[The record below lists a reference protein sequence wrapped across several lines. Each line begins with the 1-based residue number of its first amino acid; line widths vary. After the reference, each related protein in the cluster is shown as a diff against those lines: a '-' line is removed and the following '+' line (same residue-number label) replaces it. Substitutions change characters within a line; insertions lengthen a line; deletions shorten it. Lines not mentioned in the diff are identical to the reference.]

1 MSKHN
6 WRIVLTGILIV
17 LAIIAFWDT
26 FRLWTMSGE
35 EVAEMEQQEPGK
47 LQAIR
52 EDAIRLGLDLQGGIH
67 VVLRVKLEELD
78 KGAAEDAVDRAMQ
91 IIRNRVD
98 GLGVAEPTIVKQGTD
113 RIVVDLPGY
122 TDAERAEELIGQT
135 ALLQFKL
142 MESMDNAQLILA
154 KIDSVVA
161 DHVEE
166 TRQTDEFLEKGEE
179 TAAEEMKV
187 GQEDLDLAQD
197 LIEQDTIP
205 ETKQDVDLME
215 ALTDDSIVDTAA
227 LFGMDDTTAI
237 QEGENPFTARLEP
250 ALYSANTAT
259 AWPAFAVSK
268 RDRERLDRWLN
279 LPEVRDV
286 IPIDMQFAWS
296 TRSEVRNSREV
307 YLLYVLKR
315 KVQFL
320 GKYLENIALGRDNM
334 GGFVVNFALSGQGAS
349 IFATLTG
356 SNIDKPLAIVLD
368 DKVESA
374 PFINAK
380 IRRRGQI
387 TMGGTAEIEDARN
400 LEIVLKAGALPAP
413 VEIIEKNVVGA
424 SLGADSIE
432 KGFRASL
439 VGLAL
444 VLVFVGVYYRL
455 SGIIAD
461 IGLIFNIFFLLAVMS
476 ALHATLTMP
485 GIAGIILTIGM
496 SVDSNVLIFE
506 RIREELRTG
515 KTVRASI
522 DAGYERAFVAIFDSH
537 VTTLITAGALFLL
550 GSGPIK
556 GFAVTLFW
564 GIVISLY
571 TAYVITRQVFD
582 FRKGYR
588 TLSI

>member
-1 MSKHN
+1 MSRQN
-6 WRIVLTGILIV
+6 WRIVLTGVLIV
-17 LAIIAFWDT
+17 LAVIAFWDT
-26 FRLWTMSGE
+26 FRLWTMGGE
-35 EVAEMEQQEPGK
+35 ETARMEREEPGE

-78 KGAAEDAVDRAMQ
+78 QGAAEDAVDRAMQ

-98 GLGVAEPTIVKQGTD
+98 GLGVAEPTIVKQGTE

-142 MESMDNAQLILA
+142 MESMDNARLILD

-161 DHVEE
+161 DHIEE
-166 TRQTDEFLEKGEE
+166 TPGAEELTEGDEEI
-179 TAAEEMKV
+179 AAEEMEV
-187 GQEDLDLAQD
+187 GQEDLDIAQE
-197 LIEQDTIP
+197 LTEPDTVP

-215 ALTDDSIVDTAA
+215 ALSDDSIVDTAA
-227 LFGMDDTTAI
+227 MFGMDDTSTFV
-237 QEGENPFTARLEP
+237 EGENPFTARLEP
-250 ALYSANTAT
+250 AMYSSRTAT

-268 RDRERLDRWLN
+268 KDRHRIDRWLN
-279 LPEVRDV
+279 LPGVRDV

-296 TRSEVRNSREV
+296 TRSEVRNNREV

-334 GGFVVNFALSGQGAS
+334 GGFVVNFSLSGQGAS
-349 IFATLTG
+349 RFATLTG

-374 PFINAK
+374 PFINSK

-424 SLGADSIE
+424 SLGADSIQ

-439 VGLAL
+439 IGLAL
-444 VLVFVGVYYRL
+444 VLVFIGVYYRL
-455 SGIIAD
+455 SGVIAD

-571 TAYVITRQVFD
+571 TAFVITKQVFD

>member
-1 MSKHN
+1 MSKQN
-6 WRIVLTGILIV
+6 WRIVITGVFIV

-35 EVAEMEQQEPGK
+35 EVASMEQQEPGE

-52 EDAIRLGLDLQGGIH
+52 DDAIRLGLDLQGGIH

-78 KGAAEDAVDRAMQ
+78 KGAAEDAVDRAMG

-98 GLGVAEPTIVKQGTD
+98 ALGVAEPTIVKQGTD

-142 MESMDNAQLILA
+142 MESMDNASLILA
-154 KIDSVVA
+154 KIDSVVSE
-161 DHVEE
+161 HLEE
-166 TRQTDEFLEKGEE
+166 TGQTDLLPEGDE
-179 TAAEEMKV
+179 TAAEEMDV
-187 GQEDLDLAQD
+187 TQEDLDVAQD
-197 LIEQDTIP
+197 LTTTDTIS
-205 ETKQDVDLME
+205 ETKQDVDLMQ
-215 ALTDDSIVDTAA
+215 ALSDDSIVDTAS
-227 LFGMDDTTAI
+227 LFGMDETAPVE
-237 QEGENPFTARLEP
+237 EGENPFTARLEP
-250 ALYSANTAT
+250 AMYSSNTAT
-259 AWPAFAVSK
+259 AWPGFAVSK
-268 RDRERLDRWLN
+268 RDRRIVDRWLN
-279 LPEVRDV
+279 LPEVKSV

-296 TRSEVRNSREV
+296 TRSEVRDSREV

-320 GKYLENIALGRDNM
+320 GKYLENVALGRDNM
-334 GGFVVNFALSGQGAS
+334 GGFVVNFSLSGQGAS

-368 DKVESA
+368 DRVESA
-374 PFINAK
+374 PFINSK
-380 IRRRGQI
+380 IRRSGQI
-387 TMGGTAEIEDARN
+387 TVGRTAEIEDARN
-400 LEIVLKAGALPAP
+400 LEIVLEAGALPAP

-439 VGLAL
+439 IGLAL
-444 VLVFVGVYYRL
+444 VLLFVGVYYRL
-455 SGIIAD
+455 SGVIAD

-571 TAYVITRQVFD
+571 TAFVITKQVFD